1 MCDFI
6 YNLYILTILVYV
18 LYIIVKSLK
27 FIEHEVFKFEKNCT
41 RRNGIRNEACEFNM
55 SLVFAPNARHVQ
67 NMRCY
72 LNQMRR
78 EYPTHVFSIRN
89 FCGTVKIFATK
100 AGEKNEDLI

>member
-1 MCDFI
+1 MKFL
-6 YNLYILTILVYV
+6 NLRKTVREGMEYAMR
-18 LYIIVKSLK
+18 
-27 FIEHEVFKFEKNCT
+27 H
-41 RRNGIRNEACEFNM
+41 GEFNM

-100 AGEKNEDLI
+100 VGEKNEDLI